1 MRILSMV
8 ILFNAF
14 AVSCYSQNSRW
25 HLEIG
30 ENVSFTQNPLN
41 SLTNNMSISYDVANH
56 LYILA
61 KVDGVIGLYKENEHR
76 SFYDACNLGG
86 GLGCHFWKLKNDC
99 SMDFRVSIGQTIGN
113 STWKQTAYDAGLY
126 VGGPKKAVAGIG
138 FRHIKSHQC
147 GVENHNGVFVML
159 GFRF

>member
-30 ENVSFTQNPLN
+30 ENVSFTQHHLTP
-41 SLTNNMSISYDVANH
+41 LTNNMSISYDVANN

-76 SFYDACNLGG
+76 SRTDPN
-86 GLGCHFWKLKNDC
+86 
-99 SMDFRVSIGQTIGN
+99 
-113 STWKQTAYDAGLY
+113 
-126 VGGPKKAVAGIG
+126 PP
-138 FRHIKSHQC
+138 
-147 GVENHNGVFVML
+147 
-159 GFRF
+159 